1 MQVIDTTIPEVK
13 IIEPQV
19 YKDDRGYFYESFS
32 VEWFRK
38 NVSDTTFV
46 QDNQSCSNRGVV
58 RGLHFQKPP
67 YAQSKLVR
75 CVRGQILDFA
85 IDIRKNSPTYGKY
98 VAAWLTQTN
107 HRQLFIPRGF
117 AHGFMAFGYDNL
129 VQYKVDNPYNK
140 ESEGSIRW
148 DDPDLN
154 IIKEIP
160 EYWFIEGKIILSD
173 KDAAAPFLK
182 DVDTE
187 FEYNKALYK

>member
-1 MQVIDTTIPEVK
+1 MRVIDTTIPEVK

-32 VEWFRK
+32 DEWFRK
-38 NVSDTTFV
+38 NVCDTAFV

-75 CVRGQILDFA
+75 CISGQILDFA
-85 IDIRKNSPTYGKY
+85 VDIRKESPTYGKY
-98 VAAWLTQTN
+98 VAVWLTQTN

-117 AHGFMAFGYDNL
+117 AHGFMAFGYGNI

-140 ESEGSIRW
+140 ESEGSIKW
-148 DDPDLN
+148 DDPDLG

-160 EYWFIEGKIILSD
+160 EYWFNEGKILLSE
-173 KDAAAPFLK
+173 KDAMAPFLK
-182 DVDTE
+182 DVVSG
-187 FEYNKALYK
+187 FEYNKDLYK